1 MDLQSL
7 SLVRLLLRAG
17 ADPNHLSYGG
27 FSPFHLTYGRHD
39 DDIRNALFPLTE
51 PSLRELPDSEP
62 EDSEDEGE
70 KDEEDGQTDEE
81 VCGVEDRKTITAAGG
96 NLSAPRLNILKNEN
110 VKKADTS
117 NG

>member
-7 SLVRLLLRAG
+7 SLVRLLLRGG
-17 ADPNHLSYGG
+17 ADPNHVSYGG

-62 EDSEDEGE
+62 EDSEDEGGRE
-70 KDEEDGQTDEE
+70 EEEDGQTDEE
-81 VCGVEDRKTITAAGG
+81 VRGVDDKEKLELERPYITNIRK
-96 NLSAPRLNILKNEN
+96 
-110 VKKADTS
+110 
-117 NG
+117 